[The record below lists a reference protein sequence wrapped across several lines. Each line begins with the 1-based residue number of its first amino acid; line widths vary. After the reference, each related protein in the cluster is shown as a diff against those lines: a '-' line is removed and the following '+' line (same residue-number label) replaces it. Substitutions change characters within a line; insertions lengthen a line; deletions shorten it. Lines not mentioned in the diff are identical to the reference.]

1 MTQDEHDELEVL
13 KFELKFI
20 ENDGYGRST
29 RTPWRPREVALASR
43 LRSQIRR
50 IEQQRARQAEMRVT
64 DQKDDEYV
72 KLAET

>member
-50 IEQQRARQAEMRVT
+50 IE
-64 DQKDDEYV
+64 
-72 KLAET
+72 

>member
-1 MTQDEHDELEVL
+1 MAQDERDVLEVL
-13 KFELKFI
+13 KSELKFI
-20 ENDGYGRST
+20 EDSGYGRST

-50 IEQQRARQAEMRVT
+50 IEQQRLHQAEMSAA
-64 DQKDDEYV
+64 DQGDEFS